1 MSTFEFFGELPFQPD
16 PFQVQAAEAVERGES
31 VVVTAPT
38 GAGKTLVAEAAV
50 HLALGSGR
58 RAMYTTPL
66 KALSN
71 QKYGDFSRI
80 YGADEVGLLTGDN
93 SVNGRAPVVVM
104 TTEVLRNMIYA
115 GAPELDDVG
124 IVVLDEVHYLQ
135 DRFRGAVW
143 EEVIVHAPRHIQ
155 FVALSAT
162 VSNAGE
168 FTDWVRERR
177 GRTHLVIEDHRPVPL
192 ESLWAVKDL
201 QRDDGELTV
210 EPLLVKRPKG
220 DAVNP
225 AIERLLRRAKG
236 RRRRFVTPRRLE
248 VLQELERREMLP
260 AIYFVF
266 SRAGCEDSA
275 AAALN
280 GGVRLTTPEERSEIS
295 EIAEARTGHLQPD
308 DLHALEFGRWRSQLE
323 AGVAAHHAGM
333 VPAFKETVEE
343 LFARGLVKVVFAT
356 ETLSLGINMP
366 ARTVVLDKVTKY
378 TGDGHEMLLP
388 GEYTQLT
395 GRAGRRGIDVRGYG
409 IILFSPYVRADRI
422 AEIAKAGSHAL
433 KSSFRPTYNM
443 AVNLVA
449 NYERDRAEELLKA
462 SFGQFQRDRSLR
474 RLDKAI
480 ARNERRLEAA
490 RTDAAC
496 ELGDVTAVAAT
507 VSSASRASVARAA
520 EMLRV
525 GDVVDIPEGR
535 RMGRYLIVARHA
547 RKKGV
552 SFSAIDTEGERARLR
567 PRDATVGTE
576 VVGRMQVPTPF
587 PPVDPSEMDTLVRD
601 LERLDGQARLLG
613 EQRPTPQGAE
623 REEAGA
629 GAAACPDLAVHQA
642 AIRKVKR
649 LDRELARQ
657 RHQRDHQGEGLV
669 GELRRVLELLEHRGY
684 TAGWSLTERG
694 EVLRF
699 IYNEL
704 DLLVS
709 EALHAGA
716 FDGLSPPEVAAFA
729 SAFIYE
735 PRRDESPSRWPTPEL
750 EDAWQVV
757 HELTSE
763 LATDEDTFGLAET
776 RMPESGFGTLAYH
789 WAKGTELI
797 DLLGDDDMAAGDFV
811 RNARQVLDL
820 LRQIRDAFPA
830 LGTVA
835 AEAIQLVDR
844 GVVAAGGIG

>member
-1 MSTFEFFGELPFQPD
+1 MSTYEFFDRLPYQPD
-16 PFQVQAAEAVERGES
+16 AFQVQAAEAVERGES

-50 HLALGSGR
+50 HLAVESGR

-71 QKYGDFSRI
+71 QKYGDFVRV
-80 YGADEVGLLTGDN
+80 YGADRVGLLTGDN

-115 GAPELDDVG
+115 NAEELDDVG
-124 IVVLDEVHYLQ
+124 VVVLDEVHYLQ

-201 QRDDGELTV
+201 QRDDGQLTI
-210 EPLLVKRPKG
+210 EPLLTDRADRSVL
-220 DAVNP
+220 NP
-225 AIERLLRRAKG
+225 AIERLLRRSKG
-236 RRRRFVTPRRLE
+236 RRRRFATPRRLE
-248 VLQELERREMLP
+248 VLDELARTSMLP

-266 SRAGCEDSA
+266 SRAGCEEA
-275 AAALN
+275 AGAVLN
-280 GGVRLTTPEERSEIS
+280 SGMRLTSDDERAEIREVADS
-295 EIAEARTGHLQPD
+295 RTAHLHPD
-308 DLHALEFGRWRSQLE
+308 DLSVLEFGRWRSQLE

-333 VPAFKETVEE
+333 VPAFKEAVEA

-366 ARTVVLDKVTKY
+366 ARTVVLDKITKF
-378 TGDGHEMLLP
+378 TGDGHDLLLP

-395 GRAGRRGIDVRGYG
+395 GRAGRRGIDKRGYG
-409 IILFSPYVRADRI
+409 VILYSPYIQAERV

-443 AVNLVA
+443 VANLVA
-449 NYERDRAEELLKA
+449 NYDQDRAEELLKA
-462 SFGQFQRDRSLR
+462 SFGQFQRDRSLQ

-480 ARNERRLEAA
+480 ARNERRLAAA
-490 RTDAAC
+490 RADAEC
-496 ELGDVTAVAAT
+496 ELGDVADLA
-507 VSSASRASVARAA
+507 ASRQPSDRAAVARAA
-520 EMLRV
+520 ELLRV
-525 GDVVDIPEGR
+525 GDVIDIPDGR
-535 RMGRYLIVARHA
+535 RAGRYLIVERRARN
-547 RKKGV
+547 KGV
-552 SFSAIDTEGERARLR
+552 SFAVVGVDGDRSRLR

-576 VVGRMQVPTPF
+576 HAGRMTVPRPF
-587 PPVDPSEMDTLVRD
+587 PPVDPAAMEQLIQEVAD
-601 LERLDGQARLLG
+601 LEGHPSLLG
-613 EQRPTPQGAE
+613 VDTVSDPG
-623 REEAGA
+623 
-629 GAAACPDLAVHQA
+629 GAAACPDATLHLAA
-642 AIRKVKR
+642 LRKAKR

-657 RHQRDHQGEGLV
+657 RHQRDQQGEGLV
-669 GELRRVLELLEHRGY
+669 GDLRRVLELLDSRGY
-684 TAGWSLTERG
+684 TRGWALTDRG

-704 DLLVS
+704 DLLIA
-709 EALHAGA
+709 EALHQGL
-716 FDGLSPPEVAAFA
+716 FDRLSPPELVAFV
-729 SAFIYE
+729 SAFVYE
-735 PRRDESPSRWPTPEL
+735 PRRGEVSPRWPTPAL
-750 EDAWQVV
+750 EEAWEGLLEVDAG
-757 HELTSE
+757 LS
-763 LATDEDTFGLAET
+763 TDERDRGLPET
-776 RMPESGFGTLAYH
+776 RPPESGFGALSYH
-789 WAKGTELI
+789 WARGVELV
-797 DLLGDDDMAAGDFV
+797 DLLGDDEMAAGDFV

-820 LRQIRDAFPA
+820 LRQIRDAFPE
-830 LGTVA
+830 LKDVA
-835 AEAIQLVDR
+835 SESLELVDR